1 MAQRDKFYGDV
12 IVLGSI
18 SGSSITGSLFGTAS
32 FASTASYVN
41 PLSQNVVI
49 TGSASN
55 SLLVKGSGT
64 TSATNTLLV
73 QNSNASASLQVRDDR
88 STLFVGSNGV
98 ASGNETGTYIDPNGT
113 LRIQRSING
122 ATYGLRIWNGAGWSG
137 HNAIEALSYQYP
149 IYGAQGS
156 NGSEQASP
164 LNAGAAIHGKGGVG
178 VYGTGV
184 TPSGDTG
191 SIGVLGTTLFVNSA
205 ANTVLYDRLAAAHI
219 IGLGVSVSGS
229 ALKVHNSANQPI
241 LVGLDNRNVGINTGT
256 PQYNLDVNGI
266 TRSTKVA
273 TGIMY
278 NETSDANTPRRIS
291 LFGVGGVAGGLTP
304 SAIRIVTPGRGN
316 NHMLKYII
324 DIYSYSSKMFTVEI
338 GGYDNGGSWSDRFAK
353 CTDSSILCRV
363 GNSASGEAVLYIGDY
378 TQSWGTYGPAVVIRE
393 VQIYGWQGNINTNS
407 DLYKDP
413 ANYSYSLVTGS
424 GTDTIRATF
433 TNTGYDTLNTIT
445 TTGNTTTNSI
455 TVGGLTSTGSFNISG
470 SSRFVGNVTI
480 TGSLTATSITGSFT
494 GSYTGSL
501 FGTSSF
507 ASTASYVNPLSQ
519 TVALT
524 GSLQIKGTDT
534 SQSTKVFH
542 VQTGDGTSIMDFRN
556 NTYAFFGCGQGGG
569 SASGFIFRYTDT
581 NYTQFVGYNYGGGSG
596 AYKPILLDTDVGGR
610 NKGIFV
616 NYDTTVNTPPAS
628 TEFAVR
634 GQGATSATFTAKFQN
649 SGLND
654 VLTIRDDGNVRVT
667 GSLTV
672 TGSINST
679 SDITAANNITA
690 RVNLKSM
697 YQAGDEGGE
706 IFLNVPATN
715 TTINNG
721 VNIDVY
727 QDKLR
732 IWEDGGANRGYYL
745 DMTAGA
751 SGVGTNL
758 KPAGYT
764 GTVTILGNP
773 PGSQNLNFTDGILI
787 SVT

>member
-18 SGSSITGSLFGTAS
+18 SGSSITGSLFGTSSWSSNSISSSYSLSSS
-32 FASTASYVN
+32 FAVSSSRAVSSSYAFSSSYA
-41 PLSQNVVI
+41 PSI
-49 TGSASN
+49 PFPYTGSA
-55 SLLVKGSGT
+55 G
-64 TSATNTLLV
+64 
-73 QNSNASASLQVRDDR
+73 
-88 STLFVGSNGV
+88 
-98 ASGNETGTYIDPNGT
+98 
-113 LRIQRSING
+113 
-122 ATYGLRIWNGAGWSG
+122 
-137 HNAIEALSYQYP
+137 
-149 IYGAQGS
+149 
-156 NGSEQASP
+156 
-164 LNAGAAIHGKGGVG
+164 
-178 VYGTGV
+178 
-184 TPSGDTG
+184 
-191 SIGVLGTTLFVNSA
+191 
-205 ANTVLYDRLAAAHI
+205 
-219 IGLGVSVSGS
+219 
-229 ALKVHNSANQPI
+229 
-241 LVGLDNRNVGINTGT
+241 
-256 PQYNLDVNGI
+256 
-266 TRSTKVA
+266 
-273 TGIMY
+273 
-278 NETSDANTPRRIS
+278 
-291 LFGVGGVAGGLTP
+291 
-304 SAIRIVTPGRGN
+304 
-316 NHMLKYII
+316 
-324 DIYSYSSKMFTVEI
+324 
-338 GGYDNGGSWSDRFAK
+338 
-353 CTDSSILCRV
+353 
-363 GNSASGEAVLYIGDY
+363 
-378 TQSWGTYGPAVVIRE
+378 
-393 VQIYGWQGNINTNS
+393 
-407 DLYKDP
+407 
-413 ANYSYSLVTGS
+413 
-424 GTDTIRATF
+424 
-433 TNTGYDTLNTIT
+433 
-445 TTGNTTTNSI
+445 
-455 TVGGLTSTGSFNISG
+455 ISG
-470 SSRFVGNVTI
+470 S
-480 TGSLTATSITGSFT
+480 LA
-494 GSYTGSL
+494 
-501 FGTSSF
+501 
-507 ASTASYVNPLSQ
+507 
-519 TVALT
+519 
-524 GSLQIKGTDT
+524 IKGGDT
-534 SQSTKVFH
+534 SASTKVFH

-581 NYTQFVGYNYGGGSG
+581 NYTQFVGYNYGAGSG

-616 NYDTTVNTPPAS
+616 NYDTTINTPPAS